1 MGVGVRRGWWM
12 YRFDTEW
19 LEKEMGNGKGR
30 FNQQLHC
37 GKESGLVEGTTE
49 KGHKN
54 RMTGKKYE

>member
-1 MGVGVRRGWWM
+1 M

-19 LEKEMGNGKGR
+19 LGKAMGNGKGR

-37 GKESGLVEGTTE
+37 GKESGLAEVTTE
-49 KGHKN
+49 KGHEN